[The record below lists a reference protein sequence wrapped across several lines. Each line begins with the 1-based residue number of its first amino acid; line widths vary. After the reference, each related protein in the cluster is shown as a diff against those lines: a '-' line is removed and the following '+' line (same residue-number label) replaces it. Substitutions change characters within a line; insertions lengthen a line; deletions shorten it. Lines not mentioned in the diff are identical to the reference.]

1 MHTFLVDET
10 NKGTKRRDL
19 FFIVG
24 GLVFTPAQ
32 ANAVHDLV
40 LGIRRKYKYAAL
52 VKFKFDTNERPAHL
66 TIEQARD
73 AKNEVLK
80 GLDELGVRM
89 LVTHVLK
96 EVGESQNYVTQMN
109 WSLNTLARAY
119 RKLLLADGSRGSLI
133 LDRDDKQIPHLEHL
147 LHEGLQM
154 PNNVTEMLDDRIQLY
169 GTTTINSS
177 HLSSAAD
184 IALGAFRM
192 CANAAVDATREEA
205 AGAVFPLVAR
215 LLWRGS
221 APDGRTTVLKFG
233 YHPRPKR
240 ENIRDPRIA
249 ASYDQLEARF
259 DSFASAARPQGDNA
273 PRSGDA
279 LADG

>member
-32 ANAVHDLV
+32 ANGTHDLV
-40 LGIRRKYKYAAL
+40 RDIRRRYGYAPYAKL
-52 VKFKFDTNERPAHL
+52 KFDTNERPDHL
-66 TIEQARD
+66 SFDQARE
-73 AKNEVLK
+73 AKNEVLR
-80 GLDELGVRM
+80 GLGTLGVRM

-96 EVGESQNYVTQMN
+96 EVAEAQTYVTQMN

-119 RKLLLADGSRGSLI
+119 RKLLATEGARGALL
-133 LDRDDKQIPHLEHL
+133 LDRDDKQISHLEHL

-154 PNNVTEMLDDRIQLY
+154 NDGSSEMLDDRIQLY

-177 HLSSAAD
+177 HLASASD

-192 CANAAVDATREEA
+192 CANSAVESARNEVAQT
-205 AGAVFPLVAR
+205 VFPMVAR
-215 LLWRGS
+215 LLWRG
-221 APDGRTTVLKFG
+221 PDRGGHPTVLKYG
-233 YHPRPKR
+233 YYPRPKR
-240 ENIRDPRIA
+240 ESIREERIA
-249 ASYDQLEARF
+249 NAYDHLESRF
-259 DSFASAARPQGDNA
+259 DAFAGVADTEVTTEG
-273 PRSGDA
+273 PRTT
-279 LADG
+279 